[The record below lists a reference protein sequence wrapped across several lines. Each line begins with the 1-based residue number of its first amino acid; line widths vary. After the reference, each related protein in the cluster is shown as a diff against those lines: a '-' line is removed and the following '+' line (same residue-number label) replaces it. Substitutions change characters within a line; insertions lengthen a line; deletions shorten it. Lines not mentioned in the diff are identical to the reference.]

1 MASVHTHGISLY
13 YETYGDPADPPVLLI
28 SGLGGTGKSWIGQ
41 IDRFAADH
49 YVVVPD
55 QRGTGET
62 SRAESGYTTAQLA
75 ADLAALAEHLDVGPM
90 HVVGASTGGA
100 IGQCMALDH
109 PDTVRSLTMVASFA
123 RFDAFMTREFAVRR
137 QMAAE
142 WDRHALLSA
151 YALFLFSP
159 KYAREHPDRVAAW
172 IDRAAAQPDG
182 PRDRDIALKR
192 IDMIAA
198 HDTSSRLGDIRQ
210 PTLVI
215 CGDHDFCTPT
225 GLSEEIVRAVPGSEC
240 VIVPDCGHLIEHEKP
255 DEFYRIV
262 SAFIARTARLASA
275 LPDGPVDAGGV
286 PVDNAVGCCAAFDVE
301 VQPPG

>member
-1 MASVHTHGISLY
+1 MATLHTDEISLY
-13 YETYGDPADPPVLLI
+13 YETYGDPADPPALLI
-28 SGLGGTGKSWIGQ
+28 SGLAGTGKSWIGQ

-55 QRGTGET
+55 QRGTGGS

-75 ADLAALAEHLDVGPM
+75 ADMASLVAHLKLGPM

-100 IGQCMALDH
+100 IGQYLALDH
-109 PDTVRSLTMVASFA
+109 PHSVRSLTMVASFA

-142 WDRHALLSA
+142 WDRHAVLSG

-159 KYAREHPDRVAAW
+159 KYAREHPDRVTAW
-172 IDRAAAQPDG
+172 IDRAAAQPAG
-182 PRDRDIALKR
+182 PRDRDIALQR

-198 HDTSSRLGDIRQ
+198 HDTLPRLHDIGQ

-215 CGDHDFCTPT
+215 CGDQDFCTPP
-225 GLSEEIVRAVPGSEC
+225 GLSEEIAAAVPGC
-240 VIVPDCGHLIEHEKP
+240 QAVVVADCGHLVEHEKP
-255 DEFYRIV
+255 DEFYRTV
-262 SAFIARTARLASA
+262 SAFIGRVA
-275 LPDGPVDAGGV
+275 
-286 PVDNAVGCCAAFDVE
+286 
-301 VQPPG
+301 

>member
-1 MASVHTHGISLY
+1 MATLHTHEISLY
-13 YETYGDPADPPVLLI
+13 YETYGDPAGPPVLLI

-41 IDRFAADH
+41 IDRFAADY

-55 QRGTGET
+55 QRGTGES

-75 ADLAALAEHLDVGPM
+75 ADTASLVEYLDVGPM
-90 HVVGASTGGA
+90 HIVGASTGGA

-109 PDTVRSLTMVASFA
+109 PHTVRSLTMVASFA

-137 QMAAE
+137 QMAAD

-182 PRDRDIALKR
+182 PRDRAIALQR

-198 HDTSSRLGDIRQ
+198 HDTLPRLRDITQ
-210 PTLVI
+210 PALVI
-215 CGDHDFCTPT
+215 CGDQDFCTPP
-225 GLSEEIVRAVPGSEC
+225 GLSEEISDAVPGCESA
-240 VIVPDCGHLIEHEKP
+240 IVAECGHLVEHEKP

-262 SAFIARTARLASA
+262 SGFIGR
-275 LPDGPVDAGGV
+275 AG
-286 PVDNAVGCCAAFDVE
+286 
-301 VQPPG
+301 